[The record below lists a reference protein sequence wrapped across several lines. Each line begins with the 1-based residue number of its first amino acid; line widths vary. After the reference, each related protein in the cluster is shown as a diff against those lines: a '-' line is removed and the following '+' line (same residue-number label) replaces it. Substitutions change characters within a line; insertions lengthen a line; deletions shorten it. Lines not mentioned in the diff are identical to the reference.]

1 MFAWVPTLQISC
13 VSWTPCPYFSFLLA
27 FSWAWR
33 NNSKASVVPS
43 VAIQSAASYRRR
55 TVWESQDVWTGAASK
70 WEKLT
75 ASQRRIVDPT
85 KSGIWQLRSWRLQD
99 WGQLDTIFPIQA
111 TKQADSYRTSLQTR
125 LEVPLCL
132 NCISLD
138 SWNNWHSDL
147 NTEVLPF
154 LRCHHSSS
162 SGNQGLVGVASNW
175 AMEMHR

>member
-1 MFAWVPTLQISC
+1 MFAWVPTLQISF
-13 VSWTPCPYFSFLLA
+13 VSLTPCPYFSFLFVFFLRLVQP
-27 FSWAWR
+27 FQGLSGSIGSNPER
-33 NNSKASVVPS
+33 RFLQETYRLGIPGRLDRSS
-43 VAIQSAASYRRR
+43 IQVGEAHGIP
-55 TVWESQDVWTGAASK
+55 TPHGWPHKEWN
-70 WEKLT
+70 LT
-75 ASQRRIVDPT
+75 AKELETP
-85 KSGIWQLRSWRLQD
+85 RL
-99 WGQLDTIFPIQA
+99 LPVRYYFSNP
-111 TKQADSYRTSLQTR
+111 ADSYRTSLQTR